1 MCEKLC
7 DFDAFVTNILDVT
20 VLISFVKTCV
30 VVTRVKFIIL
40 VVHIL
45 F

>member
-7 DFDAFVTNILDVT
+7 DSDAFVTNIFNVA

-30 VVTRVKFIIL
+30 DVTRVKFIIL